1 MEHFRKKPHPYIHI
15 STLHILSR
23 QTDSI
28 LKSLCSKFETFIV
41 ILGEKETK
49 LKLNLIKGT
58 TVTLGR
64 KCDIIIIIIIII
76 IKKHLNG
83 RKLVNY
89 QNALHEISKMKELT
103 DKQ

>member
-1 MEHFRKKPHPYIHI
+1 M
-15 STLHILSR
+15 
-23 QTDSI
+23 DSI

-41 ILGEKETK
+41 LLGEKETN

-64 KCDIIIIIIIII
+64 KCDIIIIII

-89 QNALHEISKMKELT
+89 QNALHEISKIKELT